1 MLDALGK
8 RGIDPQS
15 IIAVGHRI
23 VHGGARFEETVRIDD
38 TVESGLREIEPLAP
52 NHVPRELAAID
63 AVRAHLGD
71 VTQIAVFDT
80 TFHRTLP
87 PEVYTYPGPFEWLAR
102 GIRRYGFHG
111 INVAY
116 CVERAAHQLER
127 PATELRLVV
136 CHLGGGCSVT
146 AVRAGASI
154 DTSMGFTPLD
164 GMMMVTR
171 AGSLDPG
178 ILLYLMR
185 TDHADAGRLD
195 DLLNHECGFVGLA
208 GTSDVAAVVRSAA
221 AGDARTRLA
230 LGVFTQHLAATI
242 AGMLPALGSLD
253 ALVFTAGIGEHAE
266 SIRADV
272 CARLAFV
279 NIPRVLVIPANEEW
293 YIAREC
299 ARVLEDVGI
308 IEPAPQRGLPL

>member
-1 MLDALGK
+1 
-8 RGIDPQS
+8 
-15 IIAVGHRI
+15 
-23 VHGGARFEETVRIDD
+23 
-38 TVESGLREIEPLAP
+38 
-52 NHVPRELAAID
+52 
-63 AVRAHLGD
+63 
-71 VTQIAVFDT
+71 
-80 TFHRTLP
+80 
-87 PEVYTYPGPFEWLAR
+87 
-102 GIRRYGFHG
+102 
-111 INVAY
+111 
-116 CVERAAHQLER
+116 
-127 PATELRLVV
+127 
-136 CHLGGGCSVT
+136 
-146 AVRAGASI
+146 
-154 DTSMGFTPLD
+154 MGFTPLD

-299 ARVLEDVGI
+299 ARVLVPGGESAASSVTFASRVKRAGGI
-308 IEPAPQRGLPL
+308 SLCRFLQTFRSALEKWDWTA